1 MNSTTIL
8 FFFFFISLPILVSS
22 FQSFTSYSPPPPNDT
37 HQTPSTAASVAA
49 LLLCFAAS
57 SISSAG
63 GIGGGG
69 LFIPILTLVAGYELR
84 TASTLSAF
92 MVSAGSIAN
101 VICSFAAKF
110 AGTGAG
116 GIDFDIALLSEP
128 MMLLGVSIGVIWN
141 VVFPEWLI
149 TAMFVAFLVWS
160 TVKTC
165 RNGVR
170 KWKSETEETNR
181 RSGDKIGGD
190 AGEPL
195 LGWEEDCEW
204 KGVGSGD
211 GGRFPWMKLGVLIMV
226 WFSFSLIYLLRGNRY
241 GEVNSSLV

>member
-1 MNSTTIL
+1 MSSSSSSSSSSTAVLL
-8 FFFFFISLPILVSS
+8 FLFISFPVLAALSTNYPP
-22 FQSFTSYSPPPPNDT
+22 PPPPNDDN
-37 HQTPSTAASVAA
+37 HQPTSATTAEVAA

-92 MVSAGSIAN
+92 MVSAGSVAN
-101 VICSFAAKF
+101 VICSFAAG
-110 AGTGAG
+110 AAG

-149 TAMFVAFLVWS
+149 TAMFVAFLVWMINDD
-160 TVKTC
+160 T
-165 RNGVR
+165 
-170 KWKSETEETNR
+170 
-181 RSGDKIGGD
+181 
-190 AGEPL
+190 GEPI
-195 LGWEEDCEW
+195 LGWVEDCEG
-204 KGVGSGD
+204 KAVGVGGGD
-211 GGRFPWMKLGVLIMV
+211 GGGFAWMKLGILVVV
-226 WFSFSLIYLLRGNRY
+226 WFSFSLIYLFRGNRY
-241 GEVNSSLV
+241 GQVYISLQSPCPS